1 VGEQRQ
7 APPEWLEVGP
17 PIGRHRGQ
25 NLRRW
30 FLAGLAA
37 ALAAVAV
44 ITAAGRSLDESA
56 DQGGRINAPPWAS
69 DTPTQQSHRPSPGP
83 PVVLAGPTLPNA
95 GNWEVYGRSGTEVVR
110 LQFGSGRMTRT
121 PVPQLDTSGRV
132 TFLATRTG
140 VLARPVRPAPGY
152 QVRDGAP
159 AQPLPPSLG
168 RGGLILPGPEPDQ
181 VWITSTSR
189 FSSRAE
195 MLLAS
200 LSSGWVRVQAG
211 LPARTYGPVR
221 ADGAGSYYVGSTGG
235 TYLRVPG
242 GYQRVSAGTVLAAV
256 RGSWLTAECDERLR
270 CRHLLVDRRK
280 GIRREV
286 HLLPSQYAAVTL
298 VSLSPDSRY
307 AAVAYRLGTQA
318 ATLHVIDLRDGADH
332 EVAAR
337 LDSGMTEDALVWS
350 PTADYLAVVGG
361 QGRLLVIA
369 SATGKIVP
377 LEADLPP
384 LSQLAAKPR

>member
-1 VGEQRQ
+1 VGEERQ

-17 PIGRHRGQ
+17 PPGRHQGQ

-30 FLAGLAA
+30 WLAGVAA
-37 ALAAVAV
+37 APTAAAV

-56 DQGGRINAPPWAS
+56 DQGRRNGAPPWAS
-69 DTPTQQSHRPSPGP
+69 ETPTQQPHGPSPGP
-83 PVVLAGPTLPNA
+83 PVVLAGPTLRNA
-95 GNWEVYGRSGTEVVR
+95 GSWEVYGRSGTEVVR
-110 LQFGSGRMTRT
+110 LQFGPGRMTRT

-159 AQPLPPSLG
+159 AQPLPPALG

-189 FSSRAE
+189 YSSRGE

-211 LPARTYGPVR
+211 LPARTYGAVR
-221 ADGAGSYYVGSTGG
+221 PDGAGNYYIGSTGG

-256 RGSWLTAECDERLR
+256 RGSWLTAECDQRLR
-270 CRHLLVDRRK
+270 CRHLLVDRRS
-280 GIRREV
+280 GARREV
-286 HLLPSQYAAVTL
+286 RLLPSQDAAVTL
-298 VSLSPDSRY
+298 VSLSSNDQNLWML
-307 AAVAYRLGTQA
+307 LGRVT
-318 ATLHVIDLRDGADH
+318 
-332 EVAAR
+332 
-337 LDSGMTEDALVWS
+337 
-350 PTADYLAVVGG
+350 
-361 QGRLLVIA
+361 
-369 SATGKIVP
+369 
-377 LEADLPP
+377 
-384 LSQLAAKPR
+384 